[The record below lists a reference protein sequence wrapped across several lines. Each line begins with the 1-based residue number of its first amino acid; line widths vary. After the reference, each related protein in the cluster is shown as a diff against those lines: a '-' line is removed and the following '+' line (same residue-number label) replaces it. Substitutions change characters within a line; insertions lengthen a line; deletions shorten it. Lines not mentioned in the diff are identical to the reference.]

1 MKNITHIL
9 HFPAFEFYIPDRI
22 MQTVQQERGMDM
34 KQIFVSSTLLWN
46 AGLEEMFQ
54 RVYDNGFDGIELWA
68 QQFFARGYDT
78 QEYPFNVCNFANA
91 FTMASCIASA
101 QSASL

>member
-68 QQFFARGYDT
+68 QQFFACLLYT
-78 QEYPFNVCNFANA
+78 
-91 FTMASCIASA
+91 
-101 QSASL
+101 SLPSISRRRQWRVR

>member
-54 RVYDNGFDGIELWA
+54 RVYDNGFGRSSFL
-68 QQFFARGYDT
+68 
-78 QEYPFNVCNFANA
+78 QEGMTHRSICVFRHY
-91 FTMASCIASA
+91 T
-101 QSASL
+101 L

>member
-46 AGLEEMFQ
+46 AGAG
-54 RVYDNGFDGIELWA
+54 RNVPAGI
-68 QQFFARGYDT
+68 
-78 QEYPFNVCNFANA
+78 
-91 FTMASCIASA
+91 
-101 QSASL
+101 

>member
-34 KQIFVSSTLLWN
+34 GETDICFIDSALECR
-46 AGLEEMFQ
+46 AG
-54 RVYDNGFDGIELWA
+54 RNVPAGI
-68 QQFFARGYDT
+68 
-78 QEYPFNVCNFANA
+78 
-91 FTMASCIASA
+91 
-101 QSASL
+101 